1 MNKREIGT
9 AFEQEAC
16 RFLRDKG
23 MEIICTNYTCKA
35 GEIDIIAKDGEY
47 LVFCEVKFRSSG
59 KAGGAF
65 YAISKSKIEKIT
77 KSARWFMNE
86 RHVPPDT
93 FCRFDAIL
101 IDGSEISHV
110 KNAW

>member
-35 GEIDIIAKDGEY
+35 GEIDIIARDGQY

-65 YAISKSKIEKIT
+65 YAISKAKMDRIT
-77 KSARWFMNE
+77 KAARWFMNE
-86 RHVPPDT
+86 RHISQNT
-93 FCRFDAIL
+93 FCRFDAVL
-101 IDGSEISHV
+101 IDGNEISHV
-110 KNAW
+110 ANAW